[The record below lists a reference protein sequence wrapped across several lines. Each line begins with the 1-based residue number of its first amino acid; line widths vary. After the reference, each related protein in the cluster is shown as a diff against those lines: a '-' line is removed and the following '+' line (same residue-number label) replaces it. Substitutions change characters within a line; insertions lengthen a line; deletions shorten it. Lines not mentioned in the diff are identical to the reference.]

1 MRNDE
6 DAPVSPLDI
15 PIVNVRTLST
25 KCYLLQH
32 SDSKSFR
39 EQEAGAFQDQDVQH
53 CTVRNERDSKRKI
66 AYENWLLN
74 SLTKYNYS
82 NLGHI

>member
-6 DAPVSPLDI
+6 NAPVSPLDT

-32 SDSKSFR
+32 SDSKRLR

-53 CTVRNERDSKRKI
+53 CTVSNERDSKRKTG
-66 AYENWLLN
+66 Y
-74 SLTKYNYS
+74 
-82 NLGHI
+82 